1 MKGKADIR
9 MWGLKEAGIRLALTV
24 LAIGAL
30 LAAGCSVERTDP
42 VKIEDLTYTILEEGQ
57 IPEGLMALIEE
68 RSAQRFQITFDTE
81 GERYIAV
88 GYGAQATGGYSI
100 SVEELYLSANA
111 IYIDTNLI
119 GPRKGERVTEA
130 ESYPYLVVQIENRMD
145 YSEKSVVFE

>member
-1 MKGKADIR
+1 
-9 MWGLKEAGIRLALTV
+9 
-24 LAIGAL
+24 
-30 LAAGCSVERTDP
+30 
-42 VKIEDLTYTILEEGQ
+42 
-57 IPEGLMALIEE
+57 MALIEE

-111 IYIDTNLI
+111 IYINTNLI
-119 GPRKGERVTEA
+119 GPRKGETVTEA
-130 ESYPYLVVQIENRMD
+130 ESYPYLVVRIENRMD

>member
-1 MKGKADIR
+1 MKEKTDIR
-9 MWGLKEAGIRLALTV
+9 MRCLKGEWRIAVLTALV
-24 LAIGAL
+24 IGAL

-42 VKIEDLTYTILEEGQ
+42 VKIEDLSYTILEESQ
-57 IPEGLMALIEE
+57 IPEGLGALIEE
-68 RSAQRFQITFDTE
+68 KKAQRFQMTFDTE

-88 GYGAQATGGYSI
+88 GYGTQATGGYSI